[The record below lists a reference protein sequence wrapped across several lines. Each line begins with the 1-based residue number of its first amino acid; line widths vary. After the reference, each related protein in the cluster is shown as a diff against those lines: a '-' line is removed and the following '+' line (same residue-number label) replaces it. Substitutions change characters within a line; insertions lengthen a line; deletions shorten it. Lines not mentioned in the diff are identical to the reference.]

1 MRYVMMLFV
10 CGLLMAQQRV
20 VSVAPS
26 ATEMLY
32 ALGWGDRVVGVT
44 KYCHYPPEVRQK
56 AQVGSYLRPSLEA
69 IAALKPDLIIAD
81 PTITKVGLPGIP
93 VAAIERRDLAAIER
107 SIVNIAKA
115 MGEPARATA
124 LVDRMRRDL
133 DVVRQRNK
141 GKAKRKTMF
150 VVGRNP
156 GQLAGLVVVGR
167 DSYLNELIALA
178 GGENIFADAP
188 ISYPKISIEE
198 ILARQPDVIID
209 MGDMADTDAVP
220 AGHLAEVRALYRKLP
235 QVNAVKQNRVFAVAS
250 DIYVVPGPRVV
261 EAAREFEKMIQGKQ

>member
-1 MRYVMMLFV
+1 MRWLIILLLS
-10 CGLLMAQQRV
+10 GLLAAQQRV

-44 KYCHYPPEVRQK
+44 KYCHYPPEVRKK

-69 IAALKPDLIIAD
+69 IAALKPDLIVLD
-81 PTITKVGLPGIP
+81 PTTTKVSLPG
-93 VAAIERRDLAAIER
+93 VAMATIERKDLVAIER
-107 SIVNIAKA
+107 SVTNIAKA
-115 MGEPARATA
+115 MGDPTRATA
-124 LVDRMRRDL
+124 LIERIRRDL
-133 DVVRQRNK
+133 NAVRARNQ
-141 GKAKRKTMF
+141 GKPKRKTMF

-156 GQLAGLVVVGR
+156 GQLTGLVVVGR
-167 DSYLNELIALA
+167 DSYLNELIELA
-178 GGENIFADAP
+178 GGLNIFADAP
-188 ISYPKISIEE
+188 VSYPKISAEE

-220 AGHLAEVRALYRKLP
+220 EGHLAQVRALYSKLP
-235 QVNAVKQNRVFAVAS
+235 QVAAVKTGRVFAVAS

-261 EAAREFEKMIQGKQ
+261 DAAREFEKMIQK

>member
-1 MRYVMMLFV
+1 MRWSLILIAS
-10 CGLLMAQQRV
+10 LLTAQQRV
-20 VSVAPS
+20 VSLAPS

-44 KYCHYPPEVRQK
+44 KYCHYPPEARQK
-56 AQVGSYLRPSLEA
+56 PQVGSYLKPSLEA
-69 IAALKPDLIIAD
+69 IASLKPDLIIAD
-81 PTITKVGLPGIP
+81 PTTTKVTLPGVP
-93 VAAIERRDLAAIER
+93 QAAIERRDLAAIER

-115 MGEPARATA
+115 MGDPSRATA
-124 LVDRMRRDL
+124 LVDRMRQDL
-133 DVVRQRNK
+133 AKIRSRNQ
-141 GKAKRKTMF
+141 GRPNRKAMF

-156 GQLAGLVVVGR
+156 GQLTGLVVVGR

-188 ISYPKISIEE
+188 ISYPKISVEE

-209 MGDMADTDAVP
+209 MGDMADTDSVA
-220 AGHLAEVRALYRKLP
+220 AGHLAEVRALYKKLP
-235 QVNAVKQNRVFAVAS
+235 QVSAVKHNRVFAVAS

-261 EAAREFEKMIQGKQ
+261 DAAREFEKMFQ

>member
-1 MRYVMMLFV
+1 MRYCLI
-10 CGLLMAQQRV
+10 LLAGSLLAQQRV

-44 KYCHYPPEVRQK
+44 KYCHYPPEARRK
-56 AQVGSYLRPSLEA
+56 TQVGSYLRPSLEA
-69 IAALKPDLIIAD
+69 IAALKPDLIISD
-81 PTITKVGLPGIP
+81 PTTTKVSLPG
-93 VAAIERRDLAAIER
+93 VAMAAIERKDLAAIER
-107 SIVNIAKA
+107 SILNIAKA
-115 MGEPARATA
+115 MGDPARATA
-124 LVDRMRRDL
+124 LIQRMRQDL
-133 DVVRQRNK
+133 EVVRARNQ
-141 GKAKRKTMF
+141 GRAKRKTMF

-156 GQLAGLVVVGR
+156 GQLTGFVVVGR

-188 ISYPKISIEE
+188 ISYPKISTEE

-220 AGHLAEVRALYRKLP
+220 AGHLAQVRALYSKLP
-235 QVNAVKQNRVFAVAS
+235 QVKAVKNGRVFAVAS
-250 DIYVVPGPRVV
+250 DIFVVPGPRVV
-261 EAAREFEKMIQGKQ
+261 DAAREFERMIQGKP